1 VRATLMMV
9 FVAAGFAGAL
19 SLAAQPDDPA
29 EFPKEFRT
37 FAHVKTVLIGPQSPY
52 AATDAGFHHIY
63 ANPQA
68 VEGYKTGKFP
78 DGSILVYDLLEAKES
93 PANTTEGATRRID
106 VMVKESARYAATGG
120 WHFMSFAGGDPAAHK
135 LTVEQQGKCAACH
148 AQRKDH
154 DSVFS
159 QFRK

>member
-1 VRATLMMV
+1 
-9 FVAAGFAGAL
+9 
-19 SLAAQPDDPA
+19 
-29 EFPKEFRT
+29 
-37 FAHVKTVLIGPQSPY
+37 
-52 AATDAGFHHIY
+52 
-63 ANPQA
+63 
-68 VEGYKTGKFP
+68 
-78 DGSILVYDLLEAKES
+78 
-93 PANTTEGATRRID
+93 
-106 VMVKESARYAATGG
+106 VKESARYAATGG